1 VPKTY
6 NTFTNVSTGD
16 VLTATNF
23 NNVLTNIGNYRVPPA
38 CTVRRTSN
46 LTSYTSGA
54 AITWNE
60 AAWDTESPSDPMWAA
75 GSPTVITIRT
85 AGIYV
90 VTFAGYCGGSA
101 TITLAYPAISVNGT
115 VIQTQYSVINGGAAS
130 MFSMSTTLSLAATN
144 TVSANVSFVGG
155 SAYLIYGNSTLA
167 DTQTRLCVTWLGQ
180 AS

>member
-1 VPKTY
+1 MAKTY

-23 NNVLTNIGNYRVPPA
+23 NNVLTNIAGYRVPPA

-46 LTSYTSGA
+46 LTSYTNGA

-85 AGIYV
+85 AGIYL

-101 TITLAYPAISVNGT
+101 TITLTYPAISVNST
-115 VIQTQYSVINGGAAS
+115 VVQTQYSVTNGGAAS

-144 TVSANVSFVGG
+144 TVSANVSFIGG
-155 SAYLIYGNSTLA
+155 SGYLIYGNSTLA
-167 DTQTRLCVTWLGQ
+167 DTQTRLSVTWLGQ
-180 AS
+180 VS